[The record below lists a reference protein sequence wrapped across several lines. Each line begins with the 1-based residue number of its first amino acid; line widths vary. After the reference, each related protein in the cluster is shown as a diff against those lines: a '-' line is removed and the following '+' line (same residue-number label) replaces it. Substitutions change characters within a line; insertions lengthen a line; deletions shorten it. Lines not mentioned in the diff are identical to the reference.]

1 MKLYYSR
8 NSNPRLA
15 VAVARHL
22 NSPVEFVAADPQH
35 PANREG
41 FKVLN
46 PNALVPVLEENGQ
59 TLWEADAI
67 ACRLSAI
74 AKSDFWRVGEV
85 QPEMIRWISW
95 ATHHLNRAA
104 DPLYFFRV
112 VWPTFM
118 KEAPPQGKL
127 DEGLK
132 NFVQH
137 AAVLDHYL
145 ANRQWLVDESV
156 SYADFRVATF
166 LPFAEKAQIPLS
178 DFPNM
183 LRWHNRLLDFPAWR
197 APFDGLEK

>member
-1 MKLYYSR
+1 MKLHYSK

-15 VAVARHL
+15 VAVARFL

-35 PANREG
+35 PAHKEA
-41 FKVLN
+41 FKALN
-46 PNALVPVLEENGQ
+46 PNCLVPVLEENGE

-67 ACRLSAI
+67 ACRLSAL
-74 AKSDFWRVGEV
+74 AGSDFWRVGEV

-118 KEAPPQGKL
+118 KEAPPQEKL
-127 DEGLK
+127 DQGLQD
-132 NFVQH
+132 FLRH
-137 AAVLDHYL
+137 APVLDQHL
-145 ANRQWLVDESV
+145 ANRKWLVDEHV
-156 SYADFRVATF
+156 SYADFRAATF
-166 LPFAEKAQIPLS
+166 LPFAEKAQIPLA

-183 LRWHNRLLDFPAWR
+183 LRWHNQLMELEAWR
-197 APFDGLEK
+197 APFEGLNN

>member
-1 MKLYYSR
+1 MKLYYSA

-15 VAVARHL
+15 VAIARYL
-22 NSPVEFVAADPQH
+22 KSPVDFVAAEPQN
-35 PANREG
+35 PANKEA
-41 FKVLN
+41 FKSLN
-46 PNALVPVLEENGQ
+46 PNCLVPVLEENGK

-74 AKSDFWRVGEV
+74 AKSNFWRVGEE

-118 KEAPPQGKL
+118 NEAPPQDKL
-127 DEGLK
+127 DEGLRD
-132 NFVQH
+132 FLRH
-137 AAVLDHYL
+137 APVLDDYL
-145 ANRQWLVDESV
+145 ANRKWLVDDHV

-166 LPFAEKAQIPLS
+166 LPFAEKAQIPLATFS
-178 DFPNM
+178 NM
-183 LRWHNRLLDFPAWR
+183 QRWHNQLVELEAWR
-197 APFDGLEK
+197 TPFAGL

>member
-1 MKLYYSR
+1 MKLYYSK

-15 VAVARHL
+15 VAVARYL
-22 NSPVEFVAADPQH
+22 NSPVEFVAASPQH
-35 PANREG
+35 PTHKEA
-41 FKVLN
+41 FKALN
-46 PNALVPVLEENGQ
+46 PNALVPVLEENGK

-74 AKSDFWRVGEV
+74 AKSDFWRVGEA

-118 KEAPPQGKL
+118 SEAPPQAEL
-127 DEGLK
+127 DKGLK
-132 NFVQH
+132 NFIQH
-137 AAVLDHYL
+137 AAILDQYL
-145 ANRQWLVDESV
+145 ATRQWLVDERV
-156 SYADFRVATF
+156 SYADFRAATF

-183 LRWHNRLLDFPAWR
+183 LRWHNQLLDLPAWR
-197 APFDGLEK
+197 APFDGLET